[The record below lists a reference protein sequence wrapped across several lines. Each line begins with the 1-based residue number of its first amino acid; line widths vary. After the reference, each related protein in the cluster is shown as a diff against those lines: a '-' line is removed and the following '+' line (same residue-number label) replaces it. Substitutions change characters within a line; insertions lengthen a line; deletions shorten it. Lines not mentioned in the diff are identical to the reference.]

1 MSTTTEIIEQVK
13 ELIKEGEQTHKAG
26 AKDYQ
31 KHHKARRLLLE
42 HAYEKAVNAELQQA
56 YSALIPDNEI
66 FKAEKVK
73 SLDKLLDKDLQVR
86 LQAIR
91 YISKVARYVE
101 QPDSEAWLA
110 HPMTVTM
117 LIEALHQETEIKV
130 QQELIITIGAIYSA
144 YFKDQRITTELLKQL
159 EASNTDVLVAAINW
173 TSFFDHQEKW
183 DKILN
188 ILRTRKFQK
197 ILVAVCNHINLAKQI
212 PLEIKLEFL
221 TLLVDCRERKLNEDS
236 RFQLLY
242 TLISLVDE
250 TTLAHFHK
258 LVNLKKDQE
267 LQEVLDDYIEIN
279 EHPEEHEQPEENL
292 AFIKEAFA
300 K

>member
-1 MSTTTEIIEQVK
+1 MPTTTEIIRQVK

-26 AKDYQ
+26 TKDYQ
-31 KHHKARRLLLE
+31 KHYKARRLLLE
-42 HAYEKAVNAELQQA
+42 HAYEKEGNAELKQA
-56 YSALIPDNEI
+56 YATLIPDNEI
-66 FKAEKVK
+66 FKAEKAK
-73 SLDKLLDKDLQVR
+73 SLDKLQDSNLQVR

-101 QPDSEAWLA
+101 KPDSEAWLA
-110 HPMTVTM
+110 HPITVTM

-130 QQELIITIGAIYSA
+130 LQELIITIGAIYSA
-144 YFKDQRITTELLKQL
+144 YFKDQRIATELLKQL

-173 TSFFDHQEKW
+173 TSFFDHEEKW

-197 ILVAVCNHINLAKQI
+197 ILVAICNHINLATQI
-212 PLEIKLEFL
+212 PLEIKLECL
-221 TLLVDCRERKLNEDS
+221 TLLVDCRARKLNEDN

-250 TTLAHFHK
+250 TTLAYFHK
-258 LVNLKKDQE
+258 LVDMKKDQE
-267 LQEVLDDYIEIN
+267 LQAALDDYIEIN

-292 AFIKEAFA
+292 AFIKKTFV